1 METIYEDKDELSS
14 ASPSSRLMRFFRSLR
29 AATLDVPSC
38 ISAVLVILSV
48 IVFTFTVLYDNILDA
63 FYSISLQNESI
74 ASAYTQ
80 ILSDLKFAFIIVG
93 GLLGDCVYGR
103 VPLLSS
109 SFFVYSVT
117 LSLSL
122 FSIAFFSPPFYFLF
136 AIVILSSFAYGVAII
151 NAMTLLLNYASLK
164 RDSKSLQL
172 LFYVG
177 VAIMISALASFLVRT
192 FMHLTSFLA
201 GFRILSVVSVI
212 LLTSTAKLVFSVR
225 HHFINIPLQGNPV
238 KEYSKAARV
247 LSREYHYSLM
257 SRDKDGG
264 SDVLCRASNDFFNRS
279 ISHDSIDAIDGSPTI
294 LHSSSLDCYYMAQD
308 VYVSSTSS
316 LPSAISEVSDVN
328 TFVLSNCDEPP
339 SSKQTTR
346 IKVLRPVRTKS
357 ITQRL
362 LQSRR
367 EEETLRE
374 MAALFRNGIHTNLT
388 GQIYRVS
395 QALLFAGMQVLFWCI
410 FEYSESVL
418 FAQLSVLE
426 TVTAPSSFVLYL
438 ADCSGP
444 ASRFLFS
451 ALLVAGLHYA
461 RDRYP
466 HRFTPLQLMGCGYA
480 VLVVQLL
487 AIASVNRFILLAQ
500 SSHLSIYLLL
510 LPALL
515 LVAAEVCVLYGSL
528 LFFYQEAPRRSQA
541 ILLSLPFASRYCGS
555 LLFYGV
561 LPLLNA
567 MCNVGTHTGT
577 IVHYEIG
584 LILQCV
590 VTVIL
595 LALHVVV
602 AMKYCYVTEVELDR
616 ECEALRADRILHPYL
631 MKVDP
636 EKKNRSKSVDSISR
650 SSSRTSKSPRSI
662 SDEIVIMSKGIRLSG
677 E

>member
-1 METIYEDKDELSS
+1 
-14 ASPSSRLMRFFRSLR
+14 
-29 AATLDVPSC
+29 
-38 ISAVLVILSV
+38 
-48 IVFTFTVLYDNILDA
+48 
-63 FYSISLQNESI
+63 
-74 ASAYTQ
+74 
-80 ILSDLKFAFIIVG
+80 
-93 GLLGDCVYGR
+93 
-103 VPLLSS
+103 
-109 SFFVYSVT
+109 
-117 LSLSL
+117 
-122 FSIAFFSPPFYFLF
+122 
-136 AIVILSSFAYGVAII
+136 
-151 NAMTLLLNYASLK
+151 
-164 RDSKSLQL
+164 
-172 LFYVG
+172 
-177 VAIMISALASFLVRT
+177 
-192 FMHLTSFLA
+192 
-201 GFRILSVVSVI
+201 
-212 LLTSTAKLVFSVR
+212 
-225 HHFINIPLQGNPV
+225 
-238 KEYSKAARV
+238 
-247 LSREYHYSLM
+247 
-257 SRDKDGG
+257 
-264 SDVLCRASNDFFNRS
+264 
-279 ISHDSIDAIDGSPTI
+279 
-294 LHSSSLDCYYMAQD
+294 MAQD

-388 GQIYRVS
+388 GRSLLVVHSSVEIYRVS

-636 EKKNRSKSVDSISR
+636 EKKWECAESVTSRNRSKSVDSISR

-662 SDEIVIMSKGIRLSG
+662 SDEIVIMSKGISLSG